1 MYVNGRF
8 TLLESQEGKMNGKTL
23 NSCPNHGICLAIK
36 LNKLARQINCLD
48 INKIAE
54 ICVNDLPK
62 MLNAKFASLYLM
74 DDANE
79 ILRLQT
85 HNHPYPINKIVS
97 LNQTTPS
104 PMITAVRSKEIVF
117 IENIDTHSKPVIK
130 ISQRPFADKY
140 NTKNCIIIPLI
151 CHGRVVAVLNIADKA
166 EPPGLQPHDRVLIEL
181 FSQLAGESIG
191 NVRLFKKIQ
200 KQAKLDGLT
209 GLVNHKT
216 FYDTL
221 EKEVR
226 RSERYGGQIALIMA
240 DIDNLKSIN
249 DVYGHRAGDKV
260 ISHIS
265 HKIKECI
272 RQIDTASRY
281 GGDEFAVILP
291 NTKIEEATCV
301 AQRIVDTVSNS
312 PVAWDDN
319 HAIKLS
325 ISIGVGQ
332 YDGTSSPEDIT
343 SKSDAALY
351 NAKRTGKN
359 NIKVFQG

>member
-1 MYVNGRF
+1 
-8 TLLESQEGKMNGKTL
+8 
-23 NSCPNHGICLAIK
+23 
-36 LNKLARQINCLD
+36 
-48 INKIAE
+48 
-54 ICVNDLPK
+54 
-62 MLNAKFASLYLM
+62 MLNAKLASLYLL

-85 HNHPYPINKIVS
+85 HNHPHPINKIVS

-117 IENIDTHSKPVIK
+117 IENIDTHNKPAIR
-130 ISQRPFADKY
+130 ISQRPFAEKY
-140 NTKNCIIIPLI
+140 QTKNCIIVPLI
-151 CHGRVVAVLNIADKA
+151 CHGRVVAVLNIADKT

-191 NVRLFKKIQ
+191 NVRLFEKTQ
-200 KQAKLDGLT
+200 KQAKLDSLT

-221 EKEVR
+221 EKELR

-249 DVYGHRAGDKV
+249 DIYGHRAGDKV

-265 HKIKECI
+265 QKIKECV

-281 GGDEFAVILP
+281 GGDEFAIILP
-291 NTKIEEATCV
+291 NTKIDEAIRV
-301 AQRIVDTVSNS
+301 SQRIVDTVSNS
-312 PVAWDDN
+312 PVALGEN
-319 HAIKLS
+319 NAIELS
-325 ISIGVGQ
+325 ISIGIGQ

-343 SKSDAALY
+343 SKSDSALY
-351 NAKRTGKN
+351 DAKRTGKN
-359 NIKVFQG
+359 NLKVFQE